1 MIVLKEQHTKSSVKK
16 IKEREKKERELEFKK
31 LYPNKKPYPNA
42 TIGEIR
48 KNAKKIVSLFPYVP
62 GHPKVSKRY
71 KKGNFVYLI
80 HGYDITAMYIPSQ
93 KKKLKIMFE
102 WKPKKKKWILG
113 LWREGHW

>member
-1 MIVLKEQHTKSSVKK
+1 MKEQHTKSSVKK

-48 KNAKKIVSLFPYVP
+48 KNAKKIVSLFAYVP
-62 GHPKVSKRY
+62 GHPKISKKY
-71 KKGNFVYLI
+71 QKGNFMYLI
-80 HGYDITAMYIPSQ
+80 HGYDITAFYIPSQ

-102 WKPKKKKWILG
+102 WNSKKRKWVIG